1 MSRNEKILTNFS
13 KKTLEGRG
21 LNEGCNIEMDPEGIG
36 FEDKVWFPRTH
47 VKNLWRAFVKAV
59 MNFLFPQNF
68 YDFFKK
74 LR

>member
-1 MSRNEKILTNFS
+1 MGGNEKILRNFS
-13 KKTLEGRG
+13 KKTLWGRG
-21 LNEGCNIEMDPEGIG
+21 LNEGCNIEMDPEGIC

-47 VKNLWRAFVKAV
+47 VRNLWRAFVKAV

-68 YDFFKK
+68 YVFKK